1 MDTIE
6 IEEVAPVDNSKRQL
20 REQIKK
26 DVDAF
31 LKAGGEYTD
40 CPGLDMS
47 KYNRKKKTY
56 TLNPR

>member
-6 IEEVAPVDNSKRQL
+6 IEEVAPVDLSKRQL
-20 REQIKK
+20 REQIKN

-40 CPGLDMS
+40 CPNLDLS
-47 KYNRKKKTY
+47 KYKPKKKRFTVKF
-56 TLNPR
+56 